1 MAGVSNMFANLHLR
15 RLDWSFRVYV
25 KRIFEYR
32 FSGSEG
38 FTLEMVLQDSEGVRV
53 YASIPKA
60 LVNRWVGVIKE
71 FKMYQMSF
79 FIVVEKK
86 HYIRFTN
93 TRYTLLFSHMTQ
105 VVPVQEPSFPLDV
118 FKFKSFPDLLSAEQV
133 DESEMFDIMGE
144 VVGKEEPREVLTSK
158 GVRVRMVV
166 VLEDLGNN
174 RLCCV
179 FFGPLSNFDVSGMH
193 INPELK
199 VVEEFRHI
207 LMAGE
212 TSTGVRITQVQGQS
226 GIFGG
231 QELKKGNTYVSSD
244 ATNPHDSLAL
254 RQVHRI
260 K

>member
-1 MAGVSNMFANLHLR
+1 MAGVSDMFANLHRR

-25 KRIFEYR
+25 KRIFEHR

-38 FTLEMVLQDSEGVRV
+38 FTLEMVLQDSE
-53 YASIPKA
+53 A

-118 FKFKSFPDLLSAEQV
+118 FNFKSFPDLLSAEHL
-133 DESEMFDIMGE
+133 DESEMFE
-144 VVGKEEPREVLTSK
+144 RTSIQ
-158 GVRVRMVV
+158 
-166 VLEDLGNN
+166 
-174 RLCCV
+174 
-179 FFGPLSNFDVSGMH
+179 SNFDVSGMH
-193 INPELK
+193 INPDLK
-199 VVEEFRHI
+199 VVEEFRDI

-226 GIFGG
+226 GISGG
-231 QELKKGNTYVSSD
+231 QELKKGNTYVISIEELFKE
-244 ATNPHDSLAL
+244 AE
-254 RQVHRI
+254 
-260 K
+260 

>member
-1 MAGVSNMFANLHLR
+1 MAGVSDMFANLHRR

-25 KRIFEYR
+25 KRIFEHR

-38 FTLEMVLQDSEGVRV
+38 FTLEMVLQDFEGVRV
-53 YASIPKA
+53 RASVPKA

-79 FIVVEKK
+79 FSVVEKK

-118 FKFKSFPDLLSAEQV
+118 FNFKSFPDLLSAEQV

-158 GVRVRMVV
+158 GVRVKRMVV

-179 FFGPLSNFDVSGMH
+179 LFGPLVDQIIYHRGWQMTIFVKSISMYRDVLFDV
-193 INPELK
+193 
-199 VVEEFRHI
+199 
-207 LMAGE
+207 
-212 TSTGVRITQVQGQS
+212 
-226 GIFGG
+226 
-231 QELKKGNTYVSSD
+231 
-244 ATNPHDSLAL
+244 
-254 RQVHRI
+254 
-260 K
+260 